1 MSEQNLRTEDLDRL
15 GQALITLTKE
25 LWVVKDRVRVL
36 EATLT
41 DAGVMVPGAVDRF
54 QPDTELST
62 SISAER
68 AQLIQQVLGALAPD
82 TDRPG

>member
-36 EATLT
+36 EATLI

-54 QPDTELST
+54 QPDTKLST
-62 SISAER
+62 SISADR
-68 AQLIQQVLGALAPD
+68 AQLIEQVLGALAPD
-82 TDRPG
+82 TNRPG

>member
-41 DAGVMVPGAVDRF
+41 DAGVMVPGAVDQF
-54 QPDTELST
+54 QPDTELGAAL
-62 SISAER
+62 SADR
-68 AQLIQQVLGALAPD
+68 AQLIEQVLGALAPD
-82 TDRPG
+82 N